1 MVVNPI
7 SKLSILAEKKQQDT
21 ILQMLQG
28 MQSVEMEDI
37 LHTQENE
44 EWLQKYFP
52 ENPVFDDTTLLNFS
66 EQLTRVKEALAF
78 IRNHGSSKQKIHT
91 LKRKEMD
98 ILRLES
104 SYDETQLTGFL
115 TQVKK
120 LQEQWEQVESSLT
133 YWQEAENWTSQ
144 WRNFDIDPTD
154 DSAFVSYFLGRA
166 SNDQWEDIQSYL
178 KKAKVHYEI
187 NDSQKNETFF
197 SGLFLKNEKE
207 TIQNQLSELGAL
219 FEQNPYEKSPKKMLA
234 TAKEEQ
240 SQLWQQQKKMTKE
253 IGRLKQQVAY
263 LQLNEEILLTKIQRE
278 KTKENLV
285 HSNYVVVIRSWI
297 AAEGL
302 PEIKKE
308 LFQVFGENELYF
320 SLEEPTRQQID
331 ENKVPT
337 KLKNKALIQPFESL
351 TSMYAMPKYEEIDPT
366 PWMAPFYFVFFGMM
380 VADTG
385 YGLIILL
392 ASTIGLHFIP
402 LKRNIKTFLRL
413 FQILSFSIIF
423 WGIIYGS
430 AFGADLPFQLLN
442 PTEDFMTIF
451 MISLVF
457 GGIQLFTGLFLAAKE
472 NIKKKDYLSAV
483 REGFS
488 WQGILIGILMIALG
502 AMIVDSEAIKNSG
515 IVLAVVNALLIVGI
529 PIIQSKSKVGG
540 FFSGLYDLYGITGY
554 IGDFVSYSRLMALG
568 ISGGSIAMAFNLLVG
583 TLPPVARFTIGIVL
597 LVVLQALNIFLSM
610 LSAYVHAA
618 RLQYVEFF
626 GKFFEGGGKAFQPF
640 KTEEKYINIHKKSE
654 E

>member
-1 MVVNPI
+1 MVVNPV
-7 SKLSILAEKKQQDT
+7 SKLSILAEKSQQDK

-28 MQSVEMEDI
+28 MQNVEMEDI
-37 LHTQENE
+37 LHTQENK
-44 EWLQKYFP
+44 EWLHKYFP
-52 ENPVFDDTTLLNFS
+52 ESPTFDDTALLKYS
-66 EQLTRVKEALAF
+66 EQLSMVREALTF
-78 IRNHGSSKQKIHT
+78 IRNHGSAKQKVRT
-91 LKRKEMD
+91 LKREEMD
-98 ILRLES
+98 ILRLEG
-104 SYDETQLTGFL
+104 SYDKEQLNQFL
-115 TQVKK
+115 SEIKN
-120 LQEQWEQVESSLT
+120 LQEQWEQVNTSLS
-133 YWQEAENWTSQ
+133 YWQEAENWSVQ
-144 WRNFDIDPTD
+144 WHNFDVDPAD
-154 DSAFVSYFLGRA
+154 ESQYVSFFLGRA
-166 SNDQWEDIQSYL
+166 ANDEWEDIQEYL
-178 KKAKVHYEI
+178 QKSKVYYEI
-187 NDSQKNETFF
+187 NSTQKNELFF
-197 SGLFLKNEKE
+197 SGLFIKTEQE
-207 TIQNQLSELGAL
+207 TIQKQLTALGVL
-219 FEQNPYEKSPKKMLA
+219 FEQNPYGKSPKKVLA
-234 TAKEEQ
+234 EAKKEQ
-240 SQLWQQQKKMTKE
+240 SRLWERQKTMSQK
-253 IGRLKQQVAY
+253 IGTLKQQVAY

-278 KTKENLV
+278 KAKENLV

-297 AAEGL
+297 AAEDL
-302 PEIKKE
+302 PTIKKE
-308 LFQVFGENELYF
+308 LFQVFAEDELYF
-320 SLEEPTRQQID
+320 SLAEPTPQQIED
-331 ENKVPT
+331 NKVPT

-380 VADTG
+380 VADLG
-385 YGLIILL
+385 YGAIILL

-402 LKRNIKTFLRL
+402 LKRNIKKFLRL

-430 AFGADLPFQLLN
+430 VFGAELPFQLLN

-488 WQGILIGILMIALG
+488 WHGILIGLFMIAFG
-502 AMIVDSEAIKNSG
+502 TMMVDSEVIKNSG
-515 IVLAVVNALLIVGI
+515 IVLAIVNALLIVGI

-597 LVVLQALNIFLSM
+597 LVVLQALNIFLSL

-618 RLQYVEFF
+618 RLQYVEYF
-626 GKFFEGGGKAFQPF
+626 GKFYEGGGKIFQPF

>member
-1 MVVNPI
+1 MVVNPV
-7 SKLSILAEKKQQDT
+7 SKLSILAEKSQQDK

-28 MQSVEMEDI
+28 MQNVEMEDI
-37 LHTQENE
+37 LHTQENK
-44 EWLQKYFP
+44 EWLHKYFP
-52 ENPVFDDTTLLNFS
+52 ESPTFDDTALLKYS
-66 EQLTRVKEALAF
+66 EQLSMVREALTF
-78 IRNHGSSKQKIHT
+78 IRNHGSAKQKVRT
-91 LKRKEMD
+91 LKREEMD
-98 ILRLES
+98 ILRLEG
-104 SYDETQLTGFL
+104 SYDKEQLNQFL
-115 TQVKK
+115 SEIKN
-120 LQEQWEQVESSLT
+120 LQEQWEQVNTSLS
-133 YWQEAENWTSQ
+133 YWQEAENWSVQ
-144 WRNFDIDPTD
+144 WHNFDVDPAD
-154 DSAFVSYFLGRA
+154 ESQYVSFFLGRA
-166 SNDQWEDIQSYL
+166 ANDEWEDIQEYL
-178 KKAKVHYEI
+178 QKSKVYYEI
-187 NDSQKNETFF
+187 NSTQKNELFF
-197 SGLFLKNEKE
+197 SGLFIKTEQE
-207 TIQNQLSELGAL
+207 TIQKQLTALGVL
-219 FEQNPYEKSPKKMLA
+219 FEQNPYGKSPKKVLA
-234 TAKEEQ
+234 EAKKEQ
-240 SQLWQQQKKMTKE
+240 SRLWERQKTMSQK
-253 IGRLKQQVAY
+253 IGTLKQQVAY

-278 KTKENLV
+278 KAKENLV

-297 AAEGL
+297 AAEDL
-302 PEIKKE
+302 PTIKKE
-308 LFQVFGENELYF
+308 LFQVFAEDELYF
-320 SLEEPTRQQID
+320 SLAEPTPQQIED
-331 ENKVPT
+331 NKVPT

-380 VADTG
+380 VADLG
-385 YGLIILL
+385 YGAIILL

-402 LKRNIKTFLRL
+402 LKRNIKKFLRL

-430 AFGADLPFQLLN
+430 AFGAELPFQLLN

-488 WQGILIGILMIALG
+488 WHGILIGLFMIAFG
-502 AMIVDSEAIKNSG
+502 TMMVDSEVIKNSG
-515 IVLAVVNALLIVGI
+515 IVLAIVNALLIVGI

-597 LVVLQALNIFLSM
+597 LVVLQALNIFLSL

-618 RLQYVEFF
+618 RLQYVEYF
-626 GKFFEGGGKAFQPF
+626 GKFYEGGGKIFQPF

>member
-1 MVVNPI
+1 
-7 SKLSILAEKKQQDT
+7 
-21 ILQMLQG
+21 
-28 MQSVEMEDI
+28 
-37 LHTQENE
+37 
-44 EWLQKYFP
+44 
-52 ENPVFDDTTLLNFS
+52 
-66 EQLTRVKEALAF
+66 
-78 IRNHGSSKQKIHT
+78 
-91 LKRKEMD
+91 
-98 ILRLES
+98 
-104 SYDETQLTGFL
+104 
-115 TQVKK
+115 
-120 LQEQWEQVESSLT
+120 
-133 YWQEAENWTSQ
+133 AENWTSQ

-297 AAEGL
+297 AAEDL

>member
-1 MVVNPI
+1 MVVNPV
-7 SKLSILAEKKQQDT
+7 SKLSILAEKSQQDK

-28 MQSVEMEDI
+28 MQNVEMEDI
-37 LHTQENE
+37 LHTQENK
-44 EWLQKYFP
+44 EWLHKYFP
-52 ENPVFDDTTLLNFS
+52 ESPTFDDTALLKYS
-66 EQLTRVKEALAF
+66 DQLSMVREALTF
-78 IRNHGSSKQKIHT
+78 IRNHGSAKQKIRT
-91 LKRKEMD
+91 LKREEMD
-98 ILRLES
+98 ILRLEG
-104 SYDETQLTGFL
+104 SYDKEQLNQFL
-115 TQVKK
+115 SEIKN
-120 LQEQWEQVESSLT
+120 LQEQWEQVNASLS
-133 YWQEAENWTSQ
+133 YWQEAENWSMQ
-144 WRNFDIDPTD
+144 WHNFDVDPTD
-154 DSAFVSYFLGRA
+154 ESEYVSFFLGRA
-166 SNDQWEDIQSYL
+166 ANDEWEDIQEYL
-178 KKAKVHYEI
+178 QKSKVYYEI
-187 NDSQKNETFF
+187 NSTQKNELFF
-197 SGLFLKNEKE
+197 SGLFIKTEQE
-207 TIQNQLSELGAL
+207 AIQKQLTALGVL
-219 FEQNPYEKSPKKMLA
+219 FEQNPYGKSPKKVLA
-234 TAKEEQ
+234 KAKKEQ
-240 SQLWQQQKKMTKE
+240 SRLWEQQKTMSQK
-253 IGRLKQQVAY
+253 IGTLKQQVAY

-278 KTKENLV
+278 KAKENLV

-297 AAEGL
+297 AAEDL
-302 PEIKKE
+302 PIIKKE
-308 LFQVFGENELYF
+308 LFQVFAEDELYF
-320 SLEEPTRQQID
+320 SLAEPTPQQIED
-331 ENKVPT
+331 NKVPT

-380 VADTG
+380 VADLG
-385 YGLIILL
+385 YGAIILL

-402 LKRNIKTFLRL
+402 LKRNIKKFLRL

-430 AFGADLPFQLLN
+430 AFGAELPFQLLN

-488 WQGILIGILMIALG
+488 WHGILIGLFMIAFG
-502 AMIVDSEAIKNSG
+502 TMMVDSEVIKNSG
-515 IVLAVVNALLIVGI
+515 IVLAIVNALLIVGI

-597 LVVLQALNIFLSM
+597 LVVLQALNIFLSL

-618 RLQYVEFF
+618 RLQYVEYF
-626 GKFFEGGGKAFQPF
+626 GKFYEGGGKIFQPF